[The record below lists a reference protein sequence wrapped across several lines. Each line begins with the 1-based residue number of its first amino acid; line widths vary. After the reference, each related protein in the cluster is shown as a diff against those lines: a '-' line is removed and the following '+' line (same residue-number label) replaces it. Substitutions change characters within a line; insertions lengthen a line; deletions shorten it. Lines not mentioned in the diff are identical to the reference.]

1 MRNAKTTTRAPKA
14 AGSTRAA
21 RASGAA
27 KVSKWTEALLPPA
40 DRNPT
45 QAAEQRVRQIVHEAA
60 RLFDRVG
67 YHNTNM
73 EMVAQ
78 AANMRKPTLYHYIK
92 SKEEILLRIHQTLL
106 DDLIA
111 RHQEKAAQGL
121 SREELLLGNIADI
134 LGHIARNRGYVR
146 AFLEHYRELDP
157 AIRKE
162 ISGARQA
169 YFKIVTDLIADGVAA
184 GEYHTEDVNL
194 SALFLLG
201 QVNWAYQWY
210 RPGSSPAP
218 EVIAREILHS
228 FLYGLTR
235 PVKERQAACEAKM
248 SASGAP
254 AGVAGDV
261 GSGAPPRKSTRSKAG
276 VPTAAKATRN
286 SGARKR

>member
-1 MRNAKTTTRAPKA
+1 MQKRNETP
-14 AGSTRAA
+14 STHAER
-21 RASGAA
+21 G
-27 KVSKWTEALLPPA
+27 
-40 DRNPT
+40 PT
-45 QAAEQRVRQIVHEAA
+45 QAAEQRVREIVHEAA
-60 RLFDRVG
+60 KLFDRVG

-111 RHQEKAAQGL
+111 RHREKAAQGL
-121 SREELLLGNIADI
+121 SREELLLGNITDI

-184 GEYHTEDVNL
+184 GEYHTGDVNL

-210 RPGSSPAP
+210 RPGVSPSH
-218 EVIAREILHS
+218 ELIAREILDT
-228 FLYGLTR
+228 FLHGLTR
-235 PVKERQAACEAKM
+235 PSKERRAMCDAKM
-248 SASGAP
+248 SEAGLAGASRRGQRARAGVSTAARRKPAEPGAP
-254 AGVAGDV
+254 
-261 GSGAPPRKSTRSKAG
+261 RH
-276 VPTAAKATRN
+276 
-286 SGARKR
+286 

>member
-1 MRNAKTTTRAPKA
+1 MRKVTDTPVP
-14 AGSTRAA
+14 
-21 RASGAA
+21 AS
-27 KVSKWTEALLPPA
+27 
-40 DRNPT
+40 DRSPT
-45 QAAEQRVRQIVHEAA
+45 KAAEQRVREIVHEAA

-67 YHNTNM
+67 YHNANM

-111 RHQEKAAQGL
+111 RHKEKAAQGL
-121 SREELLLGNIADI
+121 SREELLLGNITDI

-146 AFLEHYRELDP
+146 ALLEHYRELDP

-184 GEYHTEDVNL
+184 GEYHTDDVNL
-194 SALFLLG
+194 TALFLLG

-210 RPGSSPAP
+210 RPGASPAH
-218 EVIAREILHS
+218 ELIAREILDT

-235 PVKERQAACEAKM
+235 PTQERRSLCDSKM
-248 SASGAP
+248 SAAFVAGTPRKGAKSR
-254 AGVAGDV
+254 AGVKTAARKT
-261 GSGAPPRKSTRSKAG
+261 APPSRVRKS
-276 VPTAAKATRN
+276 
-286 SGARKR
+286 

>member
-1 MRNAKTTTRAPKA
+1 MRKA
-14 AGSTRAA
+14 TDTPVP
-21 RASGAA
+21 AS
-27 KVSKWTEALLPPA
+27 
-40 DRNPT
+40 DRRPT
-45 QAAEQRVRQIVHEAA
+45 KAAEQRVREIVHEAA

-67 YHNTNM
+67 YHNANM

-111 RHQEKAAQGL
+111 RHKEKAAQGL
-121 SREELLLGNIADI
+121 SREELLLGNITDI

-146 AFLEHYRELDP
+146 ALLEHYRELDP

-184 GEYHTEDVNL
+184 GEYHTDDVNL
-194 SALFLLG
+194 AALFLLG

-210 RPGSSPAP
+210 RPGASPAH
-218 EVIAREILHS
+218 ELIAREILDT

-235 PVKERQAACEAKM
+235 PTQERRSLCDSKM
-248 SASGAP
+248 SAAFVAGTPRKGTKSR
-254 AGVAGDV
+254 AGVKTAARNT
-261 GSGAPPRKSTRSKAG
+261 APPSRVRKS
-276 VPTAAKATRN
+276 
-286 SGARKR
+286 

>member
-1 MRNAKTTTRAPKA
+1 MRKVTDASVPI
-14 AGSTRAA
+14 SA
-21 RASGAA
+21 RG
-27 KVSKWTEALLPPA
+27 
-40 DRNPT
+40 PT
-45 QAAEQRVRQIVHEAA
+45 QAAEQRVREIVHEAA
-60 RLFDRVG
+60 KLFDRVG

-106 DDLIA
+106 DDLIS

-121 SREELLLGNIADI
+121 SREELLLGNITDI

-157 AIRKE
+157 SIRKE

-169 YFKIVTDLIADGVAA
+169 YFKIVTDLIAGGVAA
-184 GEYHTEDVNL
+184 GEYHTDDVSL

-210 RPGSSPAP
+210 RPGTSPAH
-218 EVIAREILHS
+218 EVIAREILDT

-235 PVKERQAACEAKM
+235 PLQERRSLCDAKM
-248 SASGAP
+248 SASCLASPPRRVGRTR
-254 AGVAGDV
+254 AGVRTA
-261 GSGAPPRKSTRSKAG
+261 ARKSAA
-276 VPTAAKATRN
+276 VPR
-286 SGARKR
+286 ARKS

>member
-1 MRNAKTTTRAPKA
+1 MRKVPDTTAP
-14 AGSTRAA
+14 T
-21 RASGAA
+21 
-27 KVSKWTEALLPPA
+27 TER
-40 DRNPT
+40 DPT
-45 QAAEQRVRQIVHEAA
+45 QAAEQRIREIVHEAA

-111 RHQEKAAQGL
+111 RHKEKAAQGL
-121 SREELLLGNIADI
+121 SREELLLGNITDI

-184 GEYHTEDVNL
+184 GEYHTTDVNL

-210 RPGSSPAP
+210 RPGASPAH
-218 EVIAREILHS
+218 ELIAREILDT
-228 FLYGLTR
+228 FLYGLTK
-235 PVKERQAACEAKM
+235 PAKERRALGDSKM
-248 SASGAP
+248 SA
-254 AGVAGDV
+254 AGVAG
-261 GSGAPPRKSTRSKAG
+261 SPRKGSRTRAG
-276 VPTAAKATRN
+276 VSTAARKTPAAPR
-286 SGARKR
+286 ARKKS

>member
-1 MRNAKTTTRAPKA
+1 MRKVTDTPVP
-14 AGSTRAA
+14 
-21 RASGAA
+21 AS
-27 KVSKWTEALLPPA
+27 
-40 DRNPT
+40 DRGPT
-45 QAAEQRVRQIVHEAA
+45 QAAEKRVREIVHEAA

-111 RHQEKAAQGL
+111 RHKEKAARGL
-121 SREELLLGNIADI
+121 SREELLLGNITDI

-146 AFLEHYRELDP
+146 ALLEHYRELDP

-184 GEYHTEDVNL
+184 GEYHTDDVNL
-194 SALFLLG
+194 AAFFLLG

-210 RPGSSPAP
+210 RPGASPAH
-218 EVIAREILHS
+218 ELIAREILET

-235 PVKERQAACEAKM
+235 PTQERRSLCDSKM
-248 SASGAP
+248 SAACVAGTPRKRTRSS
-254 AGVAGDV
+254 AGVNTAARKT
-261 GSGAPPRKSTRSKAG
+261 APSPRARKS
-276 VPTAAKATRN
+276 
-286 SGARKR
+286 

>member
-1 MRNAKTTTRAPKA
+1 MR
-14 AGSTRAA
+14 
-21 RASGAA
+21 
-27 KVSKWTEALLPPA
+27 KVTDATIPGA
-40 DRNPT
+40 DRGPT
-45 QAAEQRVRQIVHEAA
+45 QAAEQRVREIVHEAA
-60 RLFDRVG
+60 KLFDRVG

-111 RHQEKAAQGL
+111 RHKEKAAQGL
-121 SREELLLGNIADI
+121 SREELLLGNITDI

-169 YFKIVTDLIADGVAA
+169 YFKIVTDLIKDGVAA

-210 RPGSSPAP
+210 RPGASPSH
-218 EVIAREILHS
+218 EVIAREILDTY
-228 FLYGLTR
+228 LYGLTR
-235 PVKERQAACEAKM
+235 PAQERRSLCDSKM
-248 SASGAP
+248 SSACL
-254 AGVAGDV
+254 AGT
-261 GSGAPPRKSTRSKAG
+261 SRKSSRSKAG
-276 VPTAAKATRN
+276 VATTPKSRSAAKPRP
-286 SGARKR
+286 G

>member
-1 MRNAKTTTRAPKA
+1 MRKVTDTTVTSSERA
-14 AGSTRAA
+14 
-21 RASGAA
+21 
-27 KVSKWTEALLPPA
+27 
-40 DRNPT
+40 PT
-45 QAAEQRVRQIVHEAA
+45 QAAEQRVREIVHEAA

-67 YHNTNM
+67 YHNANM
-73 EMVAQ
+73 EMVAK

-111 RHQEKAAQGL
+111 RHKEKAAQGL
-121 SREELLLGNIADI
+121 SSQELLLGNITDI

-146 AFLEHYRELDP
+146 ALLENYRELDP

-169 YFKIVTDLIADGVAA
+169 YFKIVTDLIADGVAS

-210 RPGSSPAP
+210 RPGVSPAY
-218 EVIAREILHS
+218 EVIAREILDT

-235 PVKERQAACEAKM
+235 PAKERRALSDSKM
-248 SASGAP
+248 SATRASGGP
-254 AGVAGDV
+254 HKSSRGRAGV
-261 GSGAPPRKSTRSKAG
+261 S
-276 VPTAAKATRN
+276 TAAPKPPA
-286 SGARKR
+286 AKRTAKR

>member
-1 MRNAKTTTRAPKA
+1 MRKATDGSNAL
-14 AGSTRAA
+14 
-21 RASGAA
+21 
-27 KVSKWTEALLPPA
+27 TE
-40 DRNPT
+40 RGPT
-45 QAAEQRVRQIVHEAA
+45 QAAEQRIRQIVHEAA

-67 YHNTNM
+67 YHNANM

-92 SKEEILLRIHQTLL
+92 SKEEILQRIHQTLL

-111 RHQEKAAQGL
+111 RHEEKVAQGL
-121 SREELLLGNIADI
+121 SREELLLGNITDI

-157 AIRKE
+157 AIRKD
-162 ISGARQA
+162 ISSARQA

-184 GEYHTEDVNL
+184 GEYHTDDVSQ

-210 RPGSSPAP
+210 RPGTSPAH
-218 EVIAREILHS
+218 ELIAREILDT

-235 PVKERQAACEAKM
+235 PSAERRALCDAKM
-248 SASGAP
+248 SAACLAGSPRKGGRAR
-254 AGVAGDV
+254 AGVSTAGRKTAA
-261 GSGAPPRKSTRSKAG
+261 APRARKS
-276 VPTAAKATRN
+276 
-286 SGARKR
+286 

>member
-1 MRNAKTTTRAPKA
+1 MRKVTDATPA
-14 AGSTRAA
+14 AGER
-21 RASGAA
+21 G
-27 KVSKWTEALLPPA
+27 
-40 DRNPT
+40 PT
-45 QAAEQRVRQIVHEAA
+45 QAAEQRVREIVHEAA
-60 RLFDRVG
+60 KLFDRVG

-111 RHQEKAAQGL
+111 RHKEKAAQGL
-121 SREELLLGNIADI
+121 SREELLLGNITDI

-184 GEYHTEDVNL
+184 GEYHTDDVNL

-210 RPGSSPAP
+210 RPGASPP
-218 EVIAREILHS
+218 HEVIAREILDT

-235 PVKERQAACEAKM
+235 PAGERRELCDSKM
-248 SASGAP
+248 SSACL
-254 AGVAGDV
+254 AGT
-261 GSGAPPRKSTRSKAG
+261 PRRSSRAKAG
-276 VPTAAKATRN
+276 VSTKPRARAAAKPTP
-286 SGARKR
+286 

>member
-1 MRNAKTTTRAPKA
+1 MR
-14 AGSTRAA
+14 
-21 RASGAA
+21 
-27 KVSKWTEALLPPA
+27 KVTDTAITSSE
-40 DRNPT
+40 RGPT
-45 QAAEQRVRQIVHEAA
+45 QAAEQRVREIVHEAA
-60 RLFDRVG
+60 KLFDRVG

-111 RHQEKAAQGL
+111 RHKEKAAQGL
-121 SREELLLGNIADI
+121 SREELLLGNITDI

-169 YFKIVTDLIADGVAA
+169 YFKIVTDLIAHGVAA
-184 GEYHTEDVNL
+184 GEYHTDDVNL

-210 RPGSSPAP
+210 RPGASPAH
-218 EVIAREILHS
+218 EVIAREILDT

-235 PVKERQAACEAKM
+235 PAQERRALCDAKM
-248 SASGAP
+248 SATCASGAP
-254 AGVAGDV
+254 RKSSRGRAGVSTA
-261 GSGAPPRKSTRSKAG
+261 APK
-276 VPTAAKATRN
+276 PTAAKRA
-286 SGARKR
+286 AKR

>member
-1 MRNAKTTTRAPKA
+1 MAKTTATNSPSQER
-14 AGSTRAA
+14 G
-21 RASGAA
+21 
-27 KVSKWTEALLPPA
+27 
-40 DRNPT
+40 PT
-45 QAAEQRVRQIVHEAA
+45 QAAEQRVREIVHEAA
-60 RLFDRVG
+60 KLFDRVG
-67 YHNTNM
+67 YHNANM

-111 RHQEKAAQGL
+111 RHKEKAAQGL
-121 SREELLLGNIADI
+121 SREELLLGNITDI

-157 AIRKE
+157 GIRKE

-169 YFKIVTDLIADGVAA
+169 YFQIVTDLIADGVAA
-184 GEYHTEDVNL
+184 GEYHTDDVNL

-210 RPGSSPAP
+210 RPGTSPP
-218 EVIAREILHS
+218 HEVIARDILDT

-235 PVKERQAACEAKM
+235 PGHERRALCDAKM
-248 SASGAP
+248 SNVCAADAP
-254 AGVAGDV
+254 RKV
-261 GSGAPPRKSTRSKAG
+261 PRKSAG
-276 VPTAAKATRN
+276 VRTTPRKATAPRT
-286 SGARKR
+286 ARKD